1 MIEAGSSRLANKVIV
16 VTGAS
21 GGIASATVRML
32 AKGGARLALLDR
44 DPALLEALR
53 SELSESSRHRGW
65 ALDLT
70 DDARLDVVFGELI
83 AHFGRVDALINNAG
97 LLIGGHFEEAPAARL
112 RKLIDVNL
120 YVPLR
125 MCQLAVPVMRHQ
137 GSGHIV
143 NVFSS
148 AGLLAV
154 PGFAAY
160 GATKSG
166 LFAFSRTLRRELRG
180 SGIKVSAFCPGATR
194 SPMTE
199 AMTEAGGNPGGETP
213 HPVAKPAGAFCHLV
227 EHRGRSLRSPPVRLA
242 QGIAMFLDRVFPK
255 LLDGVWA
262 KRCNDAYYGMAA
274 RGGRPQ

>member
-1 MIEAGSSRLANKVIV
+1 MIEAGSSGLANKVIV

-44 DPALLEALR
+44 DPAMLEALR
-53 SELSESSRHRGW
+53 SQLHEPSRHRGW
-65 ALDLT
+65 ALDLA
-70 DDARLDVVFGELI
+70 DDARLDLVFGELI
-83 AHFGRVDALINNAG
+83 AHFGRVDALINSAG
-97 LLIGGHFEEAPAARL
+97 LLVGGHFEEASAARL

-125 MCQLAVPVMRHQ
+125 MCQLAVPVMRRQ
-137 GSGHIV
+137 GSGHII

-148 AGLLAV
+148 AGLLSV

-166 LFAFSRTLRRELRG
+166 LFAFSRTLRRELRD
-180 SGIKVSAFCPGATR
+180 SGITVSAFCPGSTR

-199 AMTEAGGNPGGETP
+199 AMTEAGDNPGGETP
-213 HPVAKPAGAFCHLV
+213 HPVAKPAAALCRLV
-227 EHRGRSLRSPPVRLA
+227 EQPQDVVVVSGRPLSQSV
-242 QGIAMFLDRVFPK
+242 AMFLDRVFPS

-262 KRCNDAYYGMAA
+262 KRCNDAYYDIAA
-274 RGGRPQ
+274 RGGRPE